1 MIRVP
6 FWGRGAN
13 PLQSEFRSFFPEWTE
28 QRRGRWAGRE
38 RSVGLA
44 GGSGPGAR
52 GARRPRGPCGDAAGL
67 PRARAPPHLSRHS
80 LALRPLGALD
90 PGFWEA
96 PQFED
101 TWRTKGSC
109 RVGTL
114 GCGHTPGALA
124 ASSLVVRRGQQGH
137 TTPARPHPHCP
148 PAPAPAVTTPPA
160 AKCRCPHPPA
170 VLVSGEPEGEAAAGL
185 CCRPVPS
192 TSAAPGWPVRGGAP
206 AAKGSRGRAG
216 DEEVLEGT
224 APSRLRGAWRP
235 SPTCPCPAPW
245 PGHRPAPPAAPGT
258 ATSQHVPTFSHSEGL
273 PVCVT
278 CTVKLSLCISVA
290 ASQLRAP
297 PGRWAEPAPGCLCPR
312 Q

>member
-28 QRRGRWAGRE
+28 QRRCGAVGGGRGVSGR
-38 RSVGLA
+38 L
-44 GGSGPGAR
+44 GSQAAPAPGRR

-148 PAPAPAVTTPPA
+148 PAPAPAVTTPP
-160 AKCRCPHPPA
+160 RGQVPLPPPPSSA
-170 VLVSGEPEGEAAAGL
+170 CVWGAG
-185 CCRPVPS
+185 
-192 TSAAPGWPVRGGAP
+192 GRGGCGALLP
-206 AAKGSRGRAG
+206 SSAVHIRGTGVASERGRPCG
-216 DEEVLEGT
+216 QGEQRT
-224 APSRLRGAWRP
+224 CWR
-235 SPTCPCPAPW
+235 
-245 PGHRPAPPAAPGT
+245 
-258 ATSQHVPTFSHSEGL
+258 
-273 PVCVT
+273 
-278 CTVKLSLCISVA
+278 
-290 ASQLRAP
+290 
-297 PGRWAEPAPGCLCPR
+297 
-312 Q
+312 